1 MKEGRN
7 IGGKKKRNV
16 NLKSRSSAI
25 DSRQVYSGLINNF
38 DKKRYIEWVNS
49 SIRQFFF
56 FSPFPAPFFSHI
68 EWIGEKE
75 KRRISD
81 VYQQ

>member
-7 IGGKKKRNV
+7 IGGKKKQNI

-38 DKKRYIEWVNS
+38 DQKKIY
-49 SIRQFFF
+49 
-56 FSPFPAPFFSHI
+56 
-68 EWIGEKE
+68 
-75 KRRISD
+75 
-81 VYQQ
+81 